1 MGSSAAQASRRM
13 ARLRRQIASAGVD
26 HCIERS
32 ADVVPL
38 EVGQLQ
44 QGGLFLPGDLD
55 RVRDLFRQS
64 PRARHLL
71 VSPEDGQMQ
80 SQLCGLTRFERNR
93 MPLVDLEGNLSH
105 ERQAAY
111 RERGDRSLIVFT

>member
-1 MGSSAAQASRRM
+1 MRADIPPLRGEPSN
-13 ARLRRQIASAGVD
+13 ARARIELGGVDGIVGGAGIAKDLETESQIASAGVD
-26 HCIERS
+26 DRFERS

-44 QGGLFLPGDLD
+44 EGGLSLPDDLD
-55 RVRDLFRQS
+55 RVRDLLRQS

-93 MPLVDLEGNLSH
+93 MPLVDL
-105 ERQAAY
+105 
-111 RERGDRSLIVFT
+111 